1 MRSQNQRLQATDFVS
16 PETVA
21 AQLCRAIIGYDR
33 EKCQALESWAREVD
47 RLVTGR
53 KADNI
58 VKFR

>member
-1 MRSQNQRLQATDFVS
+1 
-16 PETVA
+16 VA
-21 AQLCRAIIGYDR
+21 ARLCRAIVSYDR
-33 EKCQALESWAREVD
+33 EKRQALDAWTHEVD